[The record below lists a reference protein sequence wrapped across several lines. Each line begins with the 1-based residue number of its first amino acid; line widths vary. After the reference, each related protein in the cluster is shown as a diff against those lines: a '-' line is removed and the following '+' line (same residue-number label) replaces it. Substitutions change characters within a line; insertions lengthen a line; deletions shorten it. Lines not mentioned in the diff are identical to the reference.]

1 MHALVPI
8 IIVVII
14 CIQIFFFVKN
24 LIRMNQFSA
33 IFSKEH
39 SWRLRYNKETN
50 LVDGVYGDGNV
61 IFESIIN
68 SINKYL
74 GNNSGSVIDF
84 GLLKDAV
91 DRHCDSV
98 ENDIS
103 TQTPIPLYCGLAGTM
118 AGVIVGLWDLL
129 MSDAIGILMGSPGT
143 AIASAAVGAASGI
156 NSLLSGVAWA
166 MLASII
172 GILLTTANSLLF
184 KHCKLREE
192 SGKNSFLAW
201 MQSELLPELPSDTSQ
216 ALNNLVK
223 NLNQFNNTF
232 KENTSNLGNALHAVN
247 QSYAIQ
253 ADIIQAVHDM
263 DVMKMAKAN
272 VRVLQELKECTDKL
286 EDFNRYL
293 EDIEGYTDAIHRF
306 EAQFGEQADRLHI
319 LEEIRDFFR
328 SHKSAIAKTTADADK
343 TLQESLS
350 TIKESTTENVN
361 ELRKQFV
368 TQSEHFKGILEE
380 EKEAFE
386 RFMTQMNAQFSAQMS
401 RMPQLAKQLEE
412 ISSIPVRLDKLI
424 NKMESSNARLASDI
438 SRSLTQTTHSINDS
452 LQSINDSLQ
461 HGISGESGSVGAP
474 STPVWIKYTII
485 ISVAIIAL
493 SCIFNV
499 VTYFFPLDKY
509 FGSAYSPVVEIESD
523 EITVVEDVS
532 KRIQSDETEIFNVQ
546 PPSTEVNSI
555 ERNGTPMKMFV

>member
-1 MHALVPI
+1 MHALVPVI
-8 IIVVII
+8 IIAIV

-24 LIRMNQFSA
+24 LLRMNQFSK
-33 IFSKEH
+33 IFSEES
-39 SWRLRYNKETN
+39 SWRLRRNTETH
-50 LVDGVYGDGNV
+50 LVDGVYGSGNS
-61 IFESIIN
+61 IFDAIKN

-98 ENDIS
+98 ENDIA
-103 TQTPIPLYCGLAGTM
+103 TQTPIPLYWGLAGTM
-118 AGVIVGLWDLL
+118 AGVIIGLTDLL
-129 MSDAIGILMGSPGT
+129 KSDAILTLMGSSGGVINT
-143 AIASAAVGAASGI
+143 ASENAALGI

-184 KHCKLREE
+184 KRCKLKEE
-192 SGKNSFLAW
+192 NGKNSFLAW

-223 NLNQFNNTF
+223 NLNKFNNTF
-232 KENTSNLGNALHAVN
+232 RENTSNLGDALNAVN

-253 ADIIQAVHDM
+253 ADIIKAVHDM

-286 EDFNRYL
+286 EAFNEYL
-293 EDIEGYTDAIHRF
+293 DNIEGYTTAIHRF

-328 SHKSAIAKTTADADK
+328 RHKSEIAKTTADADK
-343 TLQESLS
+343 TLQESLEN
-350 TIKESTTENVN
+350 IKESTSENVN
-361 ELRKQFV
+361 EMQKRFV
-368 TQSEHFKGILEE
+368 EQSEHFKKILED

-386 RFMTQMNAQFSAQMS
+386 RFMTQLNAQFSAQMS
-401 RMPQLAKQLEE
+401 HMPQLAKQLEE

-424 NKMESSNARLASDI
+424 DKMEKSNAKLASDI
-438 SRSLTQTTHSINDS
+438 SFALKQSMQTNKVTAHIRGEEGT
-452 LQSINDSLQ
+452 I
-461 HGISGESGSVGAP
+461 IATGESMP
-474 STPVWIKYTII
+474 SWMKWTV
-485 ISVAIIAL
+485 ISALVIIAVA
-493 SCIFNV
+493 CIFNV
-499 VTYFFPLDKY
+499 VVYFFPKETQIQTPPAYIESVQSTDL
-509 FGSAYSPVVEIESD
+509 SAPVVSD
-523 EITVVEDVS
+523 TTATEAVEAALKND
-532 KRIQSDETEIFNVQ
+532 
-546 PPSTEVNSI
+546 SI
-555 ERNGTPMKMFV
+555 K